1 MLPEWNVYVM
11 AAEMAL
17 SPNQNSCSKKF
28 DSNFPMDYAAQR
40 RMTREHVCKWPAM
53 KRMVYVI
60 RCNTIA
66 GGLPSLPNFPAPQGP

>member
-17 SPNQNSCSKKF
+17 SPNQNSCSKKS

-40 RMTREHVCKWPAM
+40 RMNREHVCKWPAM

-66 GGLPSLPNFPAPQGP
+66 VSLPSMSNFPAPQGP